1 MIQLS
6 HFSFWAPATDVQ
18 LLYDLNLEIKR
29 SEMRAA
35 AMLAAVTADDPAAIT
50 PADAFRAATEGG
62 AWACRVDGRRYAR
75 HRPAG

>member
-29 SEMRAA
+29 SEFAIVLGPSGSGKSSWLSASLGYIRTCWVVARRA
-35 AMLAAVTADDPAAIT
+35 L
-50 PADAFRAATEGG
+50 G
-62 AWACRVDGRRYAR
+62 ASLG
-75 HRPAG
+75 